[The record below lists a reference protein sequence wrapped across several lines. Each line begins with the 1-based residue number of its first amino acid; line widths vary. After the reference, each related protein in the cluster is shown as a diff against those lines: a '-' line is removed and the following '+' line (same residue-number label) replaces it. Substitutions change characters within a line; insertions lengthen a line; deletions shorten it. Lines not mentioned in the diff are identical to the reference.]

1 MKKTILAISLISIAL
16 VACNKPKDKDE
27 GPINSNTTESVT
39 TSAPITEQAS
49 TSEALPTGDTPE
61 TSLDW
66 HGEYKGVLPC
76 ADCEGIKTELELN
89 ADKTYELTQEY
100 LGKGNGKE
108 IKTKGR
114 FEFDKTNL
122 SIINLDKAADN
133 QRFFV
138 GENTVY
144 VVEQE
149 TGKRI
154 EGPLAEHYTLKKEL
168 H

>member
-1 MKKTILAISLISIAL
+1 MKKTFLAIALISIGL
-16 VACNKPKDKDE
+16 VACNKHQQQDQATVNNP
-27 GPINSNTTESVT
+27 STESVSTSPSTSASPT
-39 TSAPITEQAS
+39 TSETV
-49 TSEALPTGDTPE
+49 PTGDTPE

-108 IKTKGR
+108 IKTKGS

-122 SIINLDKAADN
+122 SIINLDKAAEN

-138 GENTVY
+138 DENEIS
-144 VVEQE
+144 VVERD
-149 TGKRI
+149 TGKKV
-154 EGPLAEHYTLKKEL
+154 EGALAEHYTLKKDL